1 MPKPDHETTFQQL
14 RSILQRYE
22 PHLVAVND
30 KPDNYYLDTSHIQ
43 PNKKPLFFGSASIGK
58 QYVSFHLMPVY
69 VWPDLLDGASED
81 LRRRMQGKSC
91 FNFKKPEPEL
101 LAELAVL
108 TDRGFERY
116 REHGYTR

>member
-1 MPKPDHETTFQQL
+1 MPKSDHETTFQQL

-30 KPDNYYLDTSHIQ
+30 KPGNYYLDTSHIQ
-43 PNKKPLFFGSASIGK
+43 PNKKPLFFGSARIGK

-91 FNFKKPEPEL
+91 FNFKKPEPDL
-101 LAELAVL
+101 LTELAVL
-108 TDRGFERY
+108 TDRGFERC
-116 REHGYTR
+116 REHGYAR